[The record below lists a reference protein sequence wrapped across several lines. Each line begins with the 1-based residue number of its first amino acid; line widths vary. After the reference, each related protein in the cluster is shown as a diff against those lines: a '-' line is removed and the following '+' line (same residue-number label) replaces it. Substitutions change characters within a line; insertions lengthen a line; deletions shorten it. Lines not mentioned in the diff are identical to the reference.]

1 MGFKAPLAQVVERA
15 ILAITTLFA
24 VKGET
29 NLLPLGGLALLDKI
43 LDDTAFA
50 GTLSFS
56 FSFGPNRTC
65 HAKWPARRGCCRHG
79 DGHDEV
85 SAGNVWCFACIAQ
98 SDSQVL
104 GISFSHRFVSMSPH
118 LSLIE
123 EHIAPSRGTPV
134 RGLQTG
140 DLGSQD
146 MVRELAESIN
156 AALWQPSTRAVAAA
170 GHFPCQAQPAMP
182 QSQFLR
188 RAGGSGHGLPRLE
201 SQSVACR
208 VNHRSIGFG
217 GGICYRCD
225 FPEIFQLRAIVFY
238 LFQLLSNQGLAW
250 HLALLCHRDRHA
262 LLQ

>member
-15 ILAITTLFA
+15 ILAITTVFA

-43 LDDTAFA
+43 LDETAFA

-56 FSFGPNRTC
+56 FSFGPNRAC

-79 DGHDEV
+79 NGHDEV
-85 SAGNVWCFACIAQ
+85 SADNVWCFASIAL
-98 SDSQVL
+98 SNSQVL
-104 GISFSHRFVSMSPH
+104 GISFSHRFVSMSRH

-156 AALWQPSTRAVAAA
+156 ASLWQPSTRAVAAA
-170 GHFPCQAQPAMP
+170 GHFPCQTQPAMP

-188 RAGGSGHGLPRLE
+188 RAGGVVMVFPGLNRKVLL
-201 SQSVACR
+201 VG
-208 VNHRSIGFG
+208 SIT
-217 GGICYRCD
+217 
-225 FPEIFQLRAIVFY
+225 A
-238 LFQLLSNQGLAW
+238 A
-250 HLALLCHRDRHA
+250 
-262 LLQ
+262 